1 MLCLTK
7 TLAAEFADRGR
18 ALNAVAPGIVDTAFL
33 DGVPGIRDRGSS
45 IPLGRIGRP
54 EEVASVVSFL
64 LSGAASYLT
73 GEIVDVNGGLV
84 MD

>member
-1 MLCLTK
+1 M
-7 TLAAEFADRGR
+7 
-18 ALNAVAPGIVDTAFL
+18 
-33 DGVPGIRDRGSS
+33 PGIRDRGSS

-64 LSGAASYLT
+64 LSDAASYLT